1 MIFNTG
7 QLNAIEKAK
16 KWYKEQINQVF
27 EITGPAGSGKTTLI
41 IKIIEELGLDLHRDC
56 IFVAYTGQASLV
68 LRQKGVPAFTIH
80 STIYDLVMMP
90 LLDENKNIV
99 VNQQGKVI
107 KVPKFI
113 LKSNLNENLKLIVVD
128 EASMVPEEIKKDLLS
143 FNIPTIALGDLDQL
157 PPVMGKP
164 SFLISPDVYLT
175 EIMRQNEGNPI
186 IHLSELARNGE
197 NIPLGKYGNKC
208 YVISENQVNDKMML
222 LSEAIIC
229 GKNKTRNEI
238 NKYIREEVLRYEEI
252 IPRINEKM
260 ICRKN
265 NWNLSLQDEYFMVN
279 GLQGSVFQPID
290 LSRMTS
296 NSFFMDFKPFFLNDI
311 FSDIKIDLE
320 YLYKSYIKG
329 DSSKSI
335 NREYSNGNLF
345 EYAYA
350 ITCHLSQGSQYKSV
364 LLFEEVLDY
373 KTHKNWLYTGITRA
387 VDFLILVKKER
398 KYY

>member
-7 QLNAIEKAK
+7 QLNAISKAK
-16 KWYKEQINQVF
+16 KWYKEQMNQVF
-27 EITGPAGSGKTTLI
+27 EITGPAGTGKTTVI
-41 IKIIEELGLDLHRDC
+41 NKITEELGLDVHRDC
-56 IFVAYTGQASLV
+56 TFVAYTGQASSL
-68 LRQKGVPAFTIH
+68 LRKNGNPGFTIH
-80 STIYDLVMMP
+80 STIYDLVLTP

-107 KVPKFI
+107 KVPKFV
-113 LKSNLNENLKLIVVD
+113 LKSHLDENIKLIIVD

-143 FNIPTIALGDLDQL
+143 FNIPIIALGDLDQL

-164 SFLISPDVYLT
+164 SFLVSPDAYLT

-186 IHLSELARNGE
+186 IHLSELARKGE
-197 NIPLGKYGNKC
+197 NIPLGKYGDKC
-208 YVISENQVNDKMML
+208 YVISKDQVNDRMMM

-229 GKNKTRNEI
+229 GKNKTRHDI
-238 NKYIREEVLRYEEI
+238 NKYIRQDILGYEEVT
-252 IPRINEKM
+252 PRMNEKM
-260 ICRKN
+260 VCRKN
-265 NWNLSLQDEYFMVN
+265 NWNLSLQDEYFLVN
-279 GLQGSVFQPID
+279 GLQGTVYQPID
-290 LSRMTS
+290 LSKLNS
-296 NSFFMDFKPFFLNDI
+296 SSFFMDFKPFFLNDV
-311 FSDIKIDLE
+311 FTDVKVDLD
-320 YLYKSYIKG
+320 YLQKSYLKG
-329 DSSKSI
+329 ISNKPMGQ
-335 NREYSNGNLF
+335 EYSNGNLF

-387 VDFLILVKKER
+387 EEFLIIVKREK